1 MSIEKKVEEILRE
14 HLGKENQIKAREIAD
29 MIESTENDRTVYS
42 KTRKIITGLIEEG
55 YPIGSSNKG
64 YFWLETKEE
73 LEETIIQ
80 ELALEKDD
88 FEVINGD
95 PELYVPS

>member
-64 YFWLETKEE
+64 YFWLSISSKEE
-73 LEETIIQ
+73 NKLF
-80 ELALEKDD
+80 L
-88 FEVINGD
+88 
-95 PELYVPS
+95 